1 VASGIDVQSQ
11 QKQSEEDQ
19 QKAAGTPGAHRSQL
33 VQRLLDA
40 SANLPQ
46 FVHDLIQTQAVT
58 VAGTEAAAF
67 LIERGAAPE
76 EAAAAEGAEDGAQGD
91 EAADPKAAAAKAAA
105 AAMAFVLRPIAHI
118 RPDDSGPEIRAAALE
133 AFKEIIKPCIQQGKD
148 GAFEVGAPNSQAESQ
163 FCLVT
168 LLRSDG
174 QVVAASAVITR
185 CVNLD
190 RARQRLMSMQLVAGY
205 FELFTLRR
213 TSEQSR
219 VIAQSHQHV
228 LQLATAVATAE
239 GFESAAMNL
248 CNELATRAG
257 AVRVS
262 MGWVKGNNVKLKAL
276 SHTEQ
281 FDKKQELVV
290 QLEKVMEECRDQD
303 QIVQYEPSGK
313 STENVTR
320 EAQVLSRMHG
330 GHAALSVPLR
340 RRAEIIGVLALEFLP
355 NQPLGPQVAQGLG
368 VAADLLAPQ
377 LYDRFQNDRWLIT
390 KAGISTRETAKK
402 AIGPKHMLA
411 KIIITVCIIGLL
423 VVCNLVPFV
432 DLRRT
437 FRVTAPFQFA
447 PQQKIAVSAPFES
460 TIEQIGEIGGER
472 VRPGVKVSEGQ
483 VLLKLKTYELEQQ
496 LREVD
501 RKIFQLAGQERKAAD
516 EDKTTDEQIYRA
528 EREGA
533 EAQRDLLRYRID
545 RATIKAPY
553 DGVILK
559 GEVEDKVNAPV
570 KEGDLLFEVG
580 PLSDLKIELT
590 VNERDVQYLKDGRH
604 PETNAPLPENE
615 RQKGMLATTSSPS
628 DRFGFKIDRI
638 VPMGEAKEGA
648 NAFKV
653 YATLDAPSRP
663 EWRPGMMGEARIDV
677 VKKPLIWI
685 WTHRVVDF
693 VRLKLWLPF

>member
-1 VASGIDVQSQ
+1 MASGIDVQSQ
-11 QKQSEEDQ
+11 QKQSQEDQ
-19 QKAAGTPGAHRSQL
+19 QRNAGAPGAHRSQL

-46 FVHDLIQTQAVT
+46 FIHDLIQTQAVT

-67 LIERGAAPE
+67 LLERAQAPD
-76 EAAAAEGAEDGAQGD
+76 AAEGEEG
-91 EAADPKAAAAKAAA
+91 EKAVQL
-105 AAMAFVLRPIAHI
+105 VLRPIAHI
-118 RPDDSGPEIRAAALE
+118 RPDDSAPEIRAKALD
-133 AFKEIIKPCIQQGKD
+133 AFKEIITPCIQQGKD

-168 LLRSDG
+168 LLRSEG

-219 VIAQSHQHV
+219 LIAQSHQHV
-228 LQLATAVATAE
+228 LQLTTSVATAE

-262 MGWVKGNNVKLKAL
+262 MGWVKGNNVKVKAL

-313 STENVTR
+313 SSENVTR

-330 GHAALSVPLR
+330 GHAVLSIPLR
-340 RRAEIIGVLALEFLP
+340 RREEIIGVLALEFLP

-390 KAGISTRETAKK
+390 KAGISTREVAKK

-411 KIIITVCIIGLL
+411 KLIIALCVITLL
-423 VVCNLVPFV
+423 VVCNWVPFA
-432 DLRRT
+432 DLRMMH
-437 FRVTAPFQFA
+437 RVTAPFQFA
-447 PQQKIAVSAPFES
+447 PVQKIAIAAPFES
-460 TIEQIGEIGGER
+460 TIEQVGEINGER
-472 VRPGVKVSEGQ
+472 VRPGVRVKQGDL
-483 VLLKLKTYELEQQ
+483 LLKLKTYELEQQ
-496 LREVD
+496 LYDTEQRISQA
-501 RKIFQLAGQERKAAD
+501 RGQENQAEEDGDTTKA
-516 EDKTTDEQIYRA
+516 QIHRA
-528 EREGA
+528 ERLGF
-533 EAQRDLLRYRID
+533 EAQRDLLTYRIE
-545 RATIKAPY
+545 RATVRAAF

-559 GEVEDKVNAPV
+559 GEVEDKVGAPV

-580 PLSDLKIELT
+580 PIHDLKVELT
-590 VNERDVQYLKDGRH
+590 VNERDVQYLKDGRD
-604 PETNAPLPENE
+604 PQTNAPLPDGQ
-615 RQKGMLATTSSPS
+615 RQKGQLATTSNPGEKY
-628 DRFGFKIDRI
+628 GFKVDRI

-648 NAFKV
+648 NGFKV
-653 YATLDAPSRP
+653 YAVLDAAPRN

-677 VKKPLIWI
+677 QKRPLIWL
-685 WTHRVVDF
+685 WTHRVIDF

>member
-1 VASGIDVQSQ
+1 MASVDVQGQAQAEQEQ
-11 QKQSEEDQ
+11 QRQ
-19 QKAAGTPGAHRSQL
+19 QTAPGSGNRSQL

-67 LIERGAAPE
+67 LIERQGPAPE
-76 EAAAAEGAEDGAQGD
+76 PQAEGEP
-91 EAADPKAAAAKAAA
+91 EAADGETDEDARAAKAAQGPQ
-105 AAMAFVLRPIAHI
+105 FTLRPIAHI
-118 RPDDSGPEIRAAALE
+118 RPDDSAPEVRAAALD
-133 AFKEIIKPCIQQGKD
+133 AFKEIIKPCVQQSKD

-163 FCLVT
+163 FCLIT
-168 LLRSDG
+168 LLRSEG

-219 VIAQSHQHV
+219 MIAQSHQHV

-248 CNELATRAG
+248 CNELATRTG

-262 MGWVKGNNVKLKAL
+262 LGWLKGNNVKIKAL

-303 QIVQYEPSGK
+303 EIVQFEPGGK
-313 STENVTR
+313 GSDNVTR

-330 GHAALSVPLR
+330 GHAVLSLPLR
-340 RRAEIIGVLALEFLP
+340 RNAEIIGAVTLEFLP
-355 NQPLGPQVAQGLG
+355 NAPLGPQVAQGLG

-402 AIGPKHMLA
+402 AIGPRHMLA
-411 KIIITVCIIGLL
+411 KLVIFIIVAVTL
-423 VVCNLVPFV
+423 VICNWIPFL
-432 DLRRT
+432 DLRLMH
-437 FRVTAPFQFA
+437 RVTAPFQFI
-447 PQQKIAVSAPFES
+447 PVEKFAVSAPFEG
-460 TIEQIGEIGGER
+460 IIQEIGTVNGEK
-472 VRPGVKVSEGQ
+472 VRPGMEVKKGQ
-483 VLLKLKTYELEQQ
+483 ILMKLETYELE
-496 LREVD
+496 
-501 RKIFQLAGQERKAAD
+501 KQLAEADQNVIELSGKIAQAAE

-528 EREGA
+528 QQKGYQ
-533 EAQRDLLRYRID
+533 AQADLLRYRIG
-545 RATIKAPY
+545 RATITSPY
-553 DGVILK
+553 DGVILS
-559 GEVEDKVNAPV
+559 GEVEDKINAPV
-570 KEGDLLFEVG
+570 KEGDVLMEVG
-580 PLSDLKIELT
+580 PIHDLKVKLD
-590 VNERDVQYLKDGRH
+590 VDERDIQYVVQLQNKG
-604 PETNAPLPENE
+604 ETP
-615 RQKGMLATTSSPS
+615 RGQLATTSNPTEKY
-628 DRFGFKIDRI
+628 GFKVNRV
-638 VPMGEAKEGA
+638 VPLGTAKEGA
-648 NAFKV
+648 NKFEV
-653 YATLDAPSRP
+653 YAVLDGAADQH
-663 EWRPGMMGEARIDV
+663 WRPGMMGEARVDV
-677 VKKPLIWI
+677 QKKPMIWI
-685 WTHRVVDF
+685 WTHRLIDF

>member
-1 VASGIDVQSQ
+1 VASGIDVQGQSQ
-11 QKQSEEDQ
+11 AEQEQ
-19 QKAAGTPGAHRSQL
+19 QRQQTAPGSGNRSQL

-67 LIERGAAPE
+67 LIERQGPAPE
-76 EAAAAEGAEDGAQGD
+76 ADEEAELD
-91 EAADPKAAAAKAAA
+91 ENARAAKAAQGPQ
-105 AAMAFVLRPIAHI
+105 FTLRPIAHI
-118 RPDDSGPEIRAAALE
+118 RPDDSPPEVRAAALD
-133 AFKEIIKPCIQQGKD
+133 AFKEIIKPCIQQQKD

-219 VIAQSHQHV
+219 MIAQSHQHV

-248 CNELATRAG
+248 CNELATRTG

-262 MGWVKGNNVKLKAL
+262 MGWVKGNNVKVKAL

-303 QIVQYEPSGK
+303 EIVQFEPNGK
-313 STENVTR
+313 GSDNVTR

-330 GHAALSVPLR
+330 GHAVLSLPLR
-340 RRAEIIGVLALEFLP
+340 RNAEIIGVLTLEFLP
-355 NQPLGPQVAQGLG
+355 TSPLGPQVAQGLG

-390 KAGISTRETAKK
+390 KAGISTRELAKK
-402 AIGPKHMLA
+402 AIGPRHMLA
-411 KIIITVCIIGLL
+411 KLIIFGVVALAL
-423 VVCNLVPFV
+423 VVCNLIPFV
-432 DLRRT
+432 DLRLMH
-437 FRVTAPFQFA
+437 RVTAPFQFV
-447 PQQKIAVSAPFES
+447 PVEKFAVSAPFEG
-460 TIEQIGEIGGER
+460 IIQEIGKVNGEK
-472 VRPGVKVSEGQ
+472 VRPGMEVKKGQ
-483 VLLKLKTYELEQQ
+483 VLMKLETYELE
-496 LREVD
+496 
-501 RKIFQLAGQERKAAD
+501 KQLAEAENQIIRLGGEIARAA
-516 EDKTTDEQIYRA
+516 EADKTNEEQIYRA
-528 EREGA
+528 EQKGYI
-533 EAQRDLLRYRID
+533 AQADLLRYRIN
-545 RATIKAPY
+545 RATIVSPY
-553 DGVILK
+553 DGVILS

-570 KEGDLLFEVG
+570 KEGDVLMEVG
-580 PLSDLKIELT
+580 PIRDLKVKLD
-590 VNERDVQYLKDGRH
+590 VHERDIQYVVEQQNQAKIPRG
-604 PETNAPLPENE
+604 E
-615 RQKGMLATTSSPS
+615 LATTSNPTEKY
-628 DRFGFKIDRI
+628 GFKVDRV
-638 VPMGEAKEGA
+638 VPMGTAKEGA
-648 NAFKV
+648 NKFEV
-653 YATLDAPSRP
+653 YALLDGAPNQM
-663 EWRPGMMGEARIDV
+663 WRPGMQGEARIDV
-677 VKKPLIWI
+677 AKKPMIWI
-685 WTHRVVDF
+685 WTHRLIDF